1 VGLRSRDDQDTGVT
15 RRRRRV
21 WAGVLVVFAV
31 VWVFVNEPVEGP
43 TLLILTRTHGVTA
56 ADLLSVAAV
65 LVAIGL
71 LLPRRR
77 G

>member
-15 RRRRRV
+15 QRGRRV
-21 WAGVLVVFAV
+21 LAGVLVVLAV
-31 VWVFVNEPVEGP
+31 VWVLVNEPVEGP
-43 TLLILTRTHGVTA
+43 TLLVLTRTHGITA